1 MKPAQHLL
9 YLLLLFSC
17 GFNEGDKKKVA
28 SPAGYDLSE
37 PQKIFLSESLDEISG
52 IVYVNDTLIVAE
64 NDEEGKIFAINP
76 ARSKTPEVFSFG
88 KNGDFEDITFT
99 GKEWYVLRSDGHLY
113 LLTNVFTDSCSHQ
126 KIESVF
132 KDSEF
137 EGLYYDN
144 TRNSLMMVC
153 KSCSSDNDKKEVSV
167 FAFNTETKT
176 WNTNPVFKLD
186 VQEIANKSGK
196 DKLHFKPSA
205 AAINPVDKNLYI
217 LSSVNKLLVIADIN
231 GIVKEAYNLPP
242 GNFKQPEGISFAP
255 NGDMYI
261 SNEAAEGT
269 ANILLFKYK
278 TTQ

>member
-1 MKPAQHLL
+1 MKPAQLLL
-9 YLLLLFSC
+9 YILLLFGC
-17 GFNEGDKKKVA
+17 GFNDGNKNKIA
-28 SPAGYDLSE
+28 SPRGYNLAK
-37 PQKIFLSESLDEISG
+37 PQKIFLPGSLDEISG
-52 IVYVNDTLIVAE
+52 IVYINDTLIVAE

-76 ARSKTPEVFSFG
+76 AKSKTPAVFSFG
-88 KNGDFEDITFT
+88 KKGDYEDIAFT
-99 GKEWYVLRSDGHLY
+99 GREWYMLRSDGHLY

-144 TRNSLMMVC
+144 TRNGLMMVC

-176 WNTNPVFKLD
+176 WNTNPVFKLN
-186 VQEIANKSGK
+186 VQEIADKSGK
-196 DKLHFKPSA
+196 TKLHFKPSA

-217 LSSVNKLLVIADIN
+217 LSSVNKLMVIADIN
-231 GIVKEAYNLPP
+231 GVIKEAYYLPP
-242 GNFKQPEGISFAP
+242 GKFKQPEGISFAP

-278 TTQ
+278 ATQ